1 WLTEKANQPWFSYI
15 EVTTVDNFESI
26 PSNSKEDMSASER
39 FKNAYEFAVKSADD
53 KVGGIIKTLEDA
65 QLLANT
71 VVIVTSN
78 HGSEFNETNTNSWG
92 ANSNYSRYQLQ
103 VPMVI
108 HWPGMMAGE
117 FNHSTSHLD
126 LSVTLLQDMLGVSS
140 NPYDYSSGR
149 NLFDESR
156 RRWILAGD
164 TRELALITNNQTT
177 VIDKFGNYKL
187 YDENYKRMRDET
199 PKLPVL
205 MQGLTELQR
214 FYSKSE

>member
-1 WLTEKANQPWFSYI
+1 
-15 EVTTVDNFESI
+15 
-26 PSNSKEDMSASER
+26 
-39 FKNAYEFAVKSADD
+39 
-53 KVGGIIKTLEDA
+53 
-65 QLLANT
+65 
-71 VVIVTSN
+71 
-78 HGSEFNETNTNSWG
+78 
-92 ANSNYSRYQLQ
+92 
-103 VPMVI
+103 
-108 HWPGMMAGE
+108 
-117 FNHSTSHLD
+117 
-126 LSVTLLQDMLGVSS
+126 
-140 NPYDYSSGR
+140 
-149 NLFDESR
+149 SR